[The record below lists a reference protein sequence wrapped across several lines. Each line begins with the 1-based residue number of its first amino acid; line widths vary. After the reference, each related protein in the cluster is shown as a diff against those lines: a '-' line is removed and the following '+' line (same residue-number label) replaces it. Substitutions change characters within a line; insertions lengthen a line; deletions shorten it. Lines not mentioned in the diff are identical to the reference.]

1 MNGRERLP
9 DRRGCETF
17 DLRVGTAQFFVTVG
31 FYADGEI
38 GEVFVAGA
46 KVGSDMDAVTR
57 DAAILL
63 SLALQHG
70 VPRQVIKG
78 ALTREP
84 SGAASSVIGA
94 IVDRLDVL
102 ELPF

>member
-9 DRRGCETF
+9 DRRGCDTL
-17 DLRVGTAQFFVTVG
+17 DLRVGAQGYVVTVG
-31 FYADGEI
+31 YYGDGRVA
-38 GEVFVAGA
+38 EVFVAGA
-46 KVGSDMDAVTR
+46 RVGSDMDAVMR

-70 VPRQVIKG
+70 VPRQTIKG
-78 ALTREP
+78 ALTREIN
-84 SGAASSVIGA
+84 GTASSVIGA

>member
-17 DLRVGTAQFFVTVG
+17 VLRVGAAQFFVTVG
-31 FYADGEI
+31 LYANGSI

-70 VPRQVIKG
+70 VPREVIKG
-78 ALTREP
+78 ALTREGNG
-84 SGAASSVIGA
+84 SASSVIGA

-102 ELPF
+102 ELPI

>member
-17 DLRVGTAQFFVTVG
+17 DLRVGAAVFAVTVG
-31 FYADGEI
+31 VYADGKI

-46 KVGSDMDAVTR
+46 KCGSDMDAVMR

-70 VPRQVIKG
+70 VSREVIKG
-78 ALTREP
+78 ALTREQNG
-84 SGAASSVIGA
+84 SASSVIGV

>member
-9 DRRGCETF
+9 DRRGCQTF
-17 DLRVGTAQFFVTVG
+17 NLRIGAAEFSVTVG
-31 FYADGEI
+31 LYAGGQV

-70 VPRQVIKG
+70 VPRETIKG
-78 ALTREP
+78 ALTRES
-84 SGAASSVIGA
+84 SGVASSVIGA
-94 IVDRLDVL
+94 IVDRLDIL
-102 ELPF
+102 EVPL

>member
-1 MNGRERLP
+1 MNGRDRLP

-17 DLRVGTAQFFVTVG
+17 ALRMGAAEFLVTVG
-31 FYADGEI
+31 VYANGQI

-70 VPRQVIKG
+70 VSRDVIKG
-78 ALTREP
+78 ALTREGN
-84 SGAASSVIGA
+84 GAASSVIGA

>member
-17 DLRVGTAQFFVTVG
+17 DLRMGTMEFSVTVG
-31 FYADGEI
+31 LYANGQI

-46 KVGSDMDAVTR
+46 KCGSDLDAAMR

-70 VPRQVIKG
+70 VSREVIKG
-78 ALTREP
+78 ALTREGN
-84 SGAASSVIGA
+84 GAASSVIGA

-102 ELPF
+102 ELPM